1 MATRVLKSSES
12 CWKSCKAP
20 VRSMLTGILTLVE
33 EVLVEVEVGGGVV
46 GGLVV
51 AFVVDDVVVE
61 VGGPELLDRDDV
73 LVEVVLVGGGIVVP
87 AQPVPLQL
95 PPGGHTL
102 HGVPRLH
109 CTEGALQQTAP
120 ET

>member
-1 MATRVLKSSES
+1 LPTMVIRTLKSSES

-20 VRSMLTGILTLVE
+20 LRSMLTGILTVVE
-33 EVLVEVEVGGGVV
+33 GAVVGIEVGGGVV
-46 GGLVV
+46 GGLV
-51 AFVVDDVVVE
+51 
-61 VGGPELLDRDDV
+61 
-73 LVEVVLVGGGIVVP
+73 GGGIGLVVP

>member
-1 MATRVLKSSES
+1 
-12 CWKSCKAP
+12 
-20 VRSMLTGILTLVE
+20 MLTGILTLVE
-33 EVLVEVEVGGGVV
+33 KAVVEIEVGGGVV

-51 AFVVDDVVVE
+51 ACVVDGAFVE
-61 VGGPELLDRDDV
+61 VADPELLDRDDV
-73 LVEVVLVGGGIVVP
+73 PTEVVLDGGGIGDDELPVVP

-102 HGVPRLH
+102 HRVPRLH